1 MKKLLTSRVRRLVM
15 ATLYATSA
23 ACVVAQ
29 GLPATPPPGVAAP
42 PTTAG
47 KPVPGSVDKLSW
59 MTGCWLAASEVG
71 FGDSRE
77 VWLAPI
83 GGTML
88 GMGQTVKAERT
99 LGWEAMR
106 LYNDGD
112 SVKAWIRPG
121 ARNEFTM
128 ALERF
133 EDGFASFAVTEG
145 DTTTRVTYHRRSTT
159 EMSASFRLIRGDA
172 PPRGQEFSFK
182 REDCGPWTGAAA
194 K

>member
-1 MKKLLTSRVRRLVM
+1 MKKVIFSLISRLAAAAVL
-15 ATLYATSA
+15 ATGAVS
-23 ACVVAQ
+23 VVAQ
-29 GLPATPPPGVAAP
+29 GLPVPPPPGAVAP

-47 KPVPGSVDKLSW
+47 KPVPGSVDKLGW

-77 VWLAPI
+77 VWLAPVA
-83 GGTML
+83 GTML

-128 ALERF
+128 VMERF
-133 EDGFASFAVTEG
+133 EDGFVSFALTEG
-145 DTTTRVTYHRRSTT
+145 DTTTRVTYRRRSAT
-159 EMSASFRLIRGDA
+159 EMSASFRLHRGDA

-182 REDCGPWTGAAA
+182 REDCGPWTGAATR
-194 K
+194 